1 MVLCYNCGEEGHIQ
15 KFCKAIKKCHFCGKS
30 GHILRDCRSRN
41 IGRFTVI
48 SRQEQRELGNSG
60 WQAEEYSMFDGM
72 DDVHMKAAAVGCQVA
87 GADYTPDLI
96 DLSSETSESEEYDPA
111 KSLAKISRID
121 KSKQLYSLA
130 AQGYTVTQP
139 STEDTFVQP
148 AEPTL
153 IDQVDENDNMVTVS
167 VHRKRKGRKRRSA
180 TWDLTP
186 FLHY

>member
-15 KFCKAIKKCHFCGKS
+15 KFCKAIKKCHFCGKP
-30 GHILRDCRSRN
+30 GHILRDCRNRN
-41 IGRFTVI
+41 VGRSTVI
-48 SRQEQRELGNSG
+48 SRQEQQKLSNSG
-60 WQAEEYSMFDGM
+60 WQPEDYSKFDGM
-72 DDVHMKAAAVGCQVA
+72 DYVDMKAAPVVYQVA
-87 GADYTPDLI
+87 GAGYTPNLI
-96 DLSSETSESEEYDPA
+96 DLSSEASEFEEYDPA

-139 STEDTFVQP
+139 TENTFVQP

-153 IDQVDENDNMVTVS
+153 IDQVDEDDNMVTVS
-167 VHRKRKGRKRRSA
+167 VHRKRKGRKGRSA